1 MIEPIMFV
9 GIGFLLAGLLVIG
22 VIPLVHARA
31 VRLTTRRLESL
42 NPLSMVE
49 IQADKDLL
57 RAEFAM
63 SIHRLEMR
71 VEEIK
76 AKATD
81 HLTELGKKSEAIGR
95 LKLELSEKTAALLA
109 LGEKE
114 RQLAYDLNSTQSEL
128 AVKAGAL
135 EEAER
140 ALASTELELPEVR
153 ANLPRS
159 LVTADN
165 KRSSLS
171 KPKSSMR
178 ALLSVLEEQWDPSQ
192 DTQPELISDGRAG
205 RASRLRQVSITRGH

>member
-95 LKLELSEKTAALLA
+95 LKLELSEQTAALLA

-114 RQLAYDLNSTQSEL
+114 RQLAHDLESTQSEL

-171 KPKSSMR
+171 KPR

>member
-71 VEEIK
+71 IEEIK
-76 AKATD
+76 AKATN

-95 LKLELSEKTAALLA
+95 LKLELSEQTAALLA

-114 RQLAYDLNSTQSEL
+114 RQLAHDLESTQSEL

-178 ALLSVLEEQWDPSQ
+178 ALLSVLEEQCDPGLSQ
-192 DTQPELISDGRAG
+192 PATPKTSL
-205 RASRLRQVSITRGH
+205 V

>member
-114 RQLAYDLNSTQSEL
+114 RQLAHDLESTQSEL

-140 ALASTELELPEVR
+140 ALASTEPELPEVR

-171 KPKSSMR
+171 KPR